1 MNGGLKYALN
11 VYKGR
16 LGEACC
22 AGCAQLLGRIL
33 RFPLP
38 QFRKLSQGEL
48 IAMVTGEVEALGGYF
63 GDALVTPMFQAG
75 LLLTALGFIFAQDL
89 IMGLAAIAL
98 YPFQAY
104 VIPKLR
110 RQVNLLGFDRIREVR
125 RLSQRI
131 GEVTGVI
138 EDVTLLR
145 PDPTGELGAA
155 SRSDLQDPL
164 RHLSEEV
171 LHQVPEQLHRPAHP
185 ILLPVDRRLSGAAR
199 QPDPRVAGRRSRRV
213 QGPGAALE
221 GAPRLLPDP
230 AGRADQVRSA
240 AHPVRPA
247 GPAPATRDRAAGR
260 RGRRARGRHRAD
272 DLGLEDDGH
281 VLLDQVSLKIPAGQH
296 VALLNEN
303 GDGAQALFRMLAR
316 LAGPTSGRLMLDG
329 QELSAVPRASYARQV
344 AVVPSPARLTQGT
357 VAENL
362 LLRLG
367 AAAGGASELALD
379 ETLATFDQVELAA
392 TCSSSA
398 CARSSI
404 QSATARW
411 SSGSRRPQ
419 RPP

>member
-1 MNGGLKYALN
+1 
-11 VYKGR
+11 
-16 LGEACC
+16 
-22 AGCAQLLGRIL
+22 
-33 RFPLP
+33 
-38 QFRKLSQGEL
+38 
-48 IAMVTGEVEALGGYF
+48 MVTGEVEALGGYF

-104 VIPKLR
+104 VIPKLQ

-138 EDVTLLR
+138 EDVHANYADRTQLASLGQHLDRIFRIRYDIYRKKFFIKFLNNFIAQLTPFFFLSIGGYLVLRGSLTLGSLVAVLAAYKDLAPPWKELLDFYQIQQDARIKYAQLRIQFDPPGLR
-145 PDPTGELGAA
+145 PPLETEPPDDEDVVLAGA
-155 SRSDLQDPL
+155 
-164 RHLSEEV
+164 
-171 LHQVPEQLHRPAHP
+171 
-185 ILLPVDRRLSGAAR
+185 I
-199 QPDPRVAGRRSRRV
+199 
-213 QGPGAALE
+213 
-221 GAPRLLPDP
+221 
-230 AGRADQVRSA
+230 
-240 AHPVRPA
+240 
-247 GPAPATRDRAAGR
+247 
-260 RGRRARGRHRAD
+260 RAD

-362 LLRLG
+362 LLRLECCGRRLG
-367 AAAGGASELALD
+367 AGAG
-379 ETLATFDQVELAA
+379 
-392 TCSSSA
+392 
-398 CARSSI
+398 
-404 QSATARW
+404 
-411 SSGSRRPQ
+411 
-419 RPP
+419 